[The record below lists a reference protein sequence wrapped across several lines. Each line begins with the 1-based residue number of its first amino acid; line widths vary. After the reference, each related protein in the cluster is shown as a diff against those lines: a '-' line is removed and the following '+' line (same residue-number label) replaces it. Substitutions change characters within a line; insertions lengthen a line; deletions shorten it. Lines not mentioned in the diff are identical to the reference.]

1 MRVEEWPERRLA
13 ILQGMQQVMGRLPDR
28 TQLSD
33 VSVQVAAEAQSNSN
47 VLIQTIRFQSEPD
60 CWVPAYLL
68 IPRHTANRPL
78 PAVLCLHQTTAIGK
92 GEPVGL
98 GGSRNLHYAIEL
110 AERGFIALAP
120 DYPSFGDYEYDF
132 AKHPEWQSGSLK
144 AIWDNMRGIDM
155 LSKQP
160 LVDAKRIGCIGH
172 SLGGHNAIFTAV
184 FDQRIRAVV
193 SSCGFT
199 RFHKYYAGDL
209 KGWTSARYM
218 PRIASDFGSDPNR
231 MPFDFPQLIGAIAP
245 RAFFTNSPLH
255 DDNFDCTGVKETV
268 EAARPI
274 FQLLGA
280 PDNLQAIYPD
290 CEHDFPESSRDHA
303 YRFLEEHLK

>member
-1 MRVEEWPERRLA
+1 
-13 ILQGMQQVMGRLPDR
+13 
-28 TQLSD
+28 
-33 VSVQVAAEAQSNSN
+33 
-47 VLIQTIRFQSEPD
+47 
-60 CWVPAYLL
+60 
-68 IPRHTANRPL
+68 
-78 PAVLCLHQTTAIGK
+78 
-92 GEPVGL
+92 
-98 GGSRNLHYAIEL
+98 
-110 AERGFIALAP
+110 
-120 DYPSFGDYEYDF
+120 
-132 AKHPEWQSGSLK
+132 
-144 AIWDNMRGIDM
+144 
-155 LSKQP
+155 
-160 LVDAKRIGCIGH
+160 
-172 SLGGHNAIFTAV
+172 LGGHNAIFTAV